1 MSVKTSAK
9 VLDLAAQIKNNKR
22 HNEESAQESR
32 MADLDA
38 SEKQKARLTEWG
50 IRFDDRPA
58 AEGGISML
66 KASEIISEYI
76 AEQTAK
82 REAARAKPASALQI
96 KTLVEKFDAELDQ
109 VKDLTQGEA
118 SDLIRSLLG
127 K

>member
-1 MSVKTSAK
+1 MTVKTSAK

-38 SEKQKARLTEWG
+38 SDKQKARLTEWG

-66 KASEIISEYI
+66 KASEIIGEYI
-76 AEQTAK
+76 AEQTRR
-82 REAARAKPASALQI
+82 REEARAKPASALQI
-96 KTLVEKFDAELDQ
+96 KTLIEKFDAKPEQ
-109 VKDLTQGEA
+109 VEHLTQGEA
-118 SDLIRSLLG
+118 SDLIRALLG